1 MGRLAWSQVW
11 FRPARALALT
21 LGLLIAATA
30 FTVLT
35 AASGT
40 WPPATTGTTGA
51 VPANYHPGYGILVRN
66 GHVIGVIRVSLAG
79 PVPGERVKA
88 VAQQIARRAGLDVV
102 TLGGPAPPPADID
115 LATGENGQPAL
126 PLAENAAKANGVK
139 SEGLFALILV
149 VCVLFVA
156 NAATAAV
163 RARRRELGVLSA
175 VGWRRSR
182 LFAIVLG
189 ELSWIGLAAGL
200 LAAGIAVLVSAA
212 LGRDSPGRALLA
224 VPVAMAVAVAGALV
238 PAWLAARADPVSS
251 VRPPAPAIRR
261 VHHPRGI
268 TSLALLNVARTPG
281 RTLIA
286 VVSLAV
292 GIATLTAG
300 PVAFHDR
307 GADYI
312 AAGTTVVLGVLA
324 VTDVLFLNI
333 AERATELATIRGFGW
348 RDAKLTRL
356 VITEGA
362 IIAVAGSVTGSG
374 AGLGVA
380 AWLTGQLPARL
391 IAIAVAAAGAGI
403 LITAAAALLPAAL
416 LPAALL
422 RSLPARLLAE
432 E

>member
-35 AASGT
+35 AASRTGQ
-40 WPPATTGTTGA
+40 PATTGTS
-51 VPANYHPGYGILVRN
+51 PANYQPAYGILVRN
-66 GHVIGVIRVSLAG
+66 GHRVGVIRVSLAG
-79 PVPGERVKA
+79 AVPGERVKA

-102 TLGGPAPPPADID
+102 TLGGPAPPPANIG
-115 LATGENGQPAL
+115 LTTGENRQ

-182 LFAIVLG
+182 LFAVILG